1 MTYSIMTYRYGE
13 RMEKLEKLI
22 KMKENEID
30 LIEMYIDI
38 NYAFDF
44 DPFEELEKKKA
55 ELKKIERE
63 YEELSNILI

>member
-30 LIEMYIDI
+30 LIEIYIDI
-38 NYAFDF
+38 DYAFDF
-44 DPFEELEKKKA
+44 DPFQELEKKKA

>member
-30 LIEMYIDI
+30 LIEIYIDI
-38 NYAFDF
+38 DYAFDF

-55 ELKKIERE
+55 ELKK
-63 YEELSNILI
+63 

>member
-1 MTYSIMTYRYGE
+1 MTYRYEE
-13 RMEKLEKLI
+13 RMEKLDKLI

-30 LIEMYIDI
+30 LIQISIDI
-38 NYAFDF
+38 DYAFDF

>member
-22 KMKENEID
+22 KMKENELD
-30 LIEMYIDI
+30 LIEIYIDI
-38 NYAFDF
+38 DYAFDF

>member
-30 LIEMYIDI
+30 LIEIYIDI
-38 NYAFDF
+38 DYAFDF
-44 DPFEELEKKKA
+44 DPFEELEIKKA
-55 ELKKIERE
+55 QLKKLERE

>member
-1 MTYSIMTYRYGE
+1 MTYRYEE
-13 RMEKLEKLI
+13 RMEKLDKLI

-30 LIEMYIDI
+30 LIEIYSDID
-38 NYAFDF
+38 YAFDF

>member
-30 LIEMYIDI
+30 LIEIYIDI
-38 NYAFDF
+38 DYAFDF

>member
-38 NYAFDF
+38 DYAFDF